1 MKKAG
6 LNRRLKYAVFLSF
19 IGLLDQ
25 LSTWIAV
32 QKGAVE
38 LNPLIRPFVSNFPL
52 FIVFSIAK
60 CAVMFGFA
68 YLPSYTKTWEKI
80 VYWIVAL
87 IFIQAV
93 ASNTVHALGLH
104 LTTF

>member
-1 MKKAG
+1 
-6 LNRRLKYAVFLSF
+6 LNRRLKYAMFLSF
-19 IGLLDQ
+19 LGVLDQ
-25 LSTWIAV
+25 LTTWMAV

-38 LNPLIRPFVSNFPL
+38 LNPLLQSFVFNLPI
-52 FIVFSIAK
+52 FIVLSIVK
-60 CAVMFGFA
+60 CAVMFGIA

-80 VYWIVAL
+80 VYWIVAF

-93 ASNTVHALGLH
+93 ASNMVHALGLH